1 MLSIMRRA
9 RALLSL
15 PVGVVFLAIAASGW
29 NAPLSTLGYAFHGV
43 LGLIGGLVVAK
54 SLLTLFRGF

>member
-1 MLSIMRRA
+1 MLSAMHRV
-9 RALLSL
+9 RALVGL

-29 NAPLSTLGYAFHGV
+29 NAPLSSLGYAFHGV
-43 LGLIGGLVVAK
+43 IGLVGGVLVAK